1 MGDLKAVLSALQGA
15 KGGDR
20 EVDALI
26 VAALGRM
33 TVKRYPPSDDFGPH
47 DRWQF
52 WSRDGEHFLGSEG
65 RFPVPAYTASVDT
78 ALALV
83 AEKLPGHTYLIGRG
97 KTRPEEPLHGVFFS
111 PDGSMKA
118 GPEGSDWP
126 VEVEHESLPICILTA
141 LFSALSALNEGGPAN
156 G

>member
-15 KGGDR
+15 KGGSR
-20 EVDALI
+20 EIDAE
-26 VAALGRM
+26 VARALGGTAWIAAPGTREM
-33 TVKRYPPSDDFGPH
+33 FGFDWCVRWPGEPPMLQLPT
-47 DRWQF
+47 
-52 WSRDGEHFLGSEG
+52 
-65 RFPVPAYTASVDT
+65 YTASVDA

-126 VEVEHESLPICILTA
+126 VEVEHESLPICILIA
-141 LFSALSALNEGGPAN
+141 LFSALHEGGSTN

>member
-1 MGDLKAVLSALQGA
+1 MKEALPMGDLKAVLSALQGA

-20 EVDALI
+20 EIDCLI
-26 VAALGRM
+26 YEWLHPEFTPAMRGTYYGEFTGEYFHEEEGVFHAPDYTDPVA
-33 TVKRYPPSDDFGPH
+33 GP
-47 DRWQF
+47 
-52 WSRDGEHFLGSEG
+52 GLC
-65 RFPVPAYTASVDT
+65 
-78 ALALV
+78 LALV
-83 AEKLPGHTYLIGRG
+83 AEKLPEHTYLIGRG

-118 GPEGSDWP
+118 GSEGSDWP

-141 LFSALSALNEGGPAN
+141 LFSALFALHEGGPTN